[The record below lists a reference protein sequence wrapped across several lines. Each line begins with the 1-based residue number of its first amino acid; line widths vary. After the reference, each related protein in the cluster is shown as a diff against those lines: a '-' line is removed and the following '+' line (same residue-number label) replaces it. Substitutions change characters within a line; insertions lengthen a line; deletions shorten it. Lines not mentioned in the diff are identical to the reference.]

1 MTSPAPLLEV
11 DGVSVRYGERTAVQ
25 SVSFAIGPGE
35 LVAITG
41 PNGAG
46 KTTLLRALLGLV
58 PVAEGRVEIQGTRLG
73 ALSYRERAQRMAWLP
88 QDEQPQ
94 DNVPLVDYV
103 LFGRYAHI
111 PPLYSEDSTDFLRA
125 ENALRSVDLWDR
137 RDSGIWEVSGGERQ
151 RVLLA
156 RALTQDAPILLLDE
170 PTAHLDMAHQL
181 ELLERMAEWRQ
192 RGGRCVVAAMHDLNL
207 AARYADRV
215 IVFSR
220 GRLVEDGRPADVLTT
235 ELLRSVWGIDA
246 ELRRDGRT
254 GLPYLIPTLPSYVGG
269 PSKGTPVRLPGPVH
283 VVGGGGAAAP
293 YLLSLVEEGFRVTA
307 GTLPL
312 FDTDTETARNLGL
325 SIAVDVPFAP
335 LGDEARAENRRLLEA
350 ARAIIVAP
358 FAVGAA
364 NLANWEDLLPFVP
377 QRPTYLLGGSDLD
390 KRDFTGG
397 RAHEVR
403 LQLLAA
409 GARDATT
416 WEELLGHLRRELGV
430 LDPSSARSVTT
441 GGGTSKM
448 VDRERNDVPT
458 GEPAEEPG

>member
-1 MTSPAPLLEV
+1 MRSGTPILAV
-11 DGVSVRYGERTAVQ
+11 DGLTVRYGNRTAVQ
-25 SVSFAIGPGE
+25 SVSLAIRPGE
-35 LVAITG
+35 LVAVTG

-46 KTTLLRALLGLV
+46 KTTFLRAVLGLV
-58 PVAEGRVEIQGTRLG
+58 PLAEGRVTIQGSPLEG
-73 ALSYRERAQRMAWLP
+73 LSYRQRAQRMAWLP

-94 DNVPLVDYV
+94 DNVPLIDYV

-111 PPLYSEDSTDFLRA
+111 PPLYSEDSTDYVRA

-170 PTAHLDMAHQL
+170 PTAHLDVAHQL
-181 ELLERMAEWRQ
+181 ELLDRMARWRE
-192 RGGRCVVAAMHDLNL
+192 RGERCVVAAMHDLNL

-220 GRLVEDGRPADVLTT
+220 GRLVEDGRPAEVLSA

-246 ELRRDGRT
+246 QLRRDVRT
-254 GLPYLIPTLPSYVGG
+254 GLPYLIPTLPSRWD
-269 PSKGTPVRLPGPVH
+269 PSRESAGRMPGPVH
-283 VVGGGGAAAP
+283 VVGGGGAATP
-293 YLLSLVEEGFRVTA
+293 YLTLLVDAGFRLTA

-325 SIAVDVPFAP
+325 PMAVDVPFAP
-335 LGDEARAENRRLLEA
+335 LGEEARAANRRLLEK
-350 ARAIIVAP
+350 ARAIVLAP

-364 NLANWEDLLPFVP
+364 NLANLEDLLPYVP
-377 QRPTYLLGGSDLD
+377 TRPTFFLGGPDFE

-397 RAHEVR
+397 LAHPVR

-409 GARDATT
+409 GAQDVASG
-416 WEELLGHLRRELGV
+416 EELVDRLQKV
-430 LDPSSARSVTT
+430 LTTPVPSTL
-441 GGGTSKM
+441 GGTPTTRGTLK
-448 VDRERNDVPT
+448 VLHGEGNQVPT
-458 GEPAEEPG
+458 GEPTQESG